1 MSIFVKIFLTISIF
15 TSIFLGLFDTYV
27 IEIERSNSIERLNN
41 KITYNELIYKNTI
54 SQLLFDYN
62 KDILYSNLHSLYLDP
77 EIVKIEIIDY
87 STVLNFKLDTKQYNI
102 NNIIKNNFELVRDG
116 QLIGKLNIFY
126 TKDIINAHLQ
136 EYENNL
142 IQYSIL
148 LVLLLFVIIFFIIYK
163 FTKSIKQLTT
173 AATKITSGDL
183 SFEITIKSNDE
194 IGTLSKEFESMRKS
208 LINRIAVI
216 EQQLIF
222 QQLLMDT
229 VSVPIYIKDINLNYI
244 GFNKAFLDYFGY
256 KKEEILGKSIIQIK
270 DTQLTRGYDLDDKE
284 ILLKGESN
292 TFSTNIYNAK
302 RELRDVILFKNTFS
316 NMSNKIDGIVGTVI
330 DITELNNVTKE
341 LNQINKTLEEKIKD
355 RTEDL
360 EKSNDE
366 LEQTITNLIQTQ
378 KMLVEAEKMASLG
391 GLVAGVAHELNT
403 PVGNGLMGITHFL
416 QISKKLEKDYA
427 NEIMTQSDFEEFL
440 KITTDLAQQININL
454 KKTALLV
461 KNFKQVSVDQTSEQ
475 KREFNLKLYLEEIIY
490 SLNYLIKQT
499 RLKVTIHC
507 DDNIELNS
515 YPGSYSQ
522 ILTNLITNS
531 IRHAFEK
538 QEVGIISIDVKIK
551 EDKYLEFS
559 YKDNGKGISEE
570 NLPKIF
576 DPFFT
581 TNREKGGTGLGL
593 NIVYNVVTSTLKGSI
608 ECKSIE
614 KEGVTFIIIL
624 PIS

>member
-15 TSIFLGLFDTYV
+15 TSIFLGLFDRY
-27 IEIERSNSIERLNN
+27 IIGIERTNSIQRLNN

-62 KDILYSNLHSLYLDP
+62 KDILYSNLNSLYLDP

-87 STVLNFKLDTKQYNI
+87 STVLDFKLDTKQYNI

-116 QLIGKLNIFY
+116 QLIGKLNILY

-136 EYENNL
+136 DYENNL

-208 LINRIAVI
+208 LINRIEVI

-270 DTQLTRGYDLDDKE
+270 DTELTRGYDLDDKE
-284 ILLKGESN
+284 ILLKGDSN
-292 TFSTNIYNAK
+292 IFNTKIYNAN

-341 LNQINKTLEEKIKD
+341 LNEINKTLEEKIKD

-366 LEQTITNLIQTQ
+366 LEQTISNLIQTQ

-416 QISKKLEKDYA
+416 QISKKLEKDYY
-427 NEIMTQSDFEEFL
+427 NEIMTQSDFEEFI

-499 RLKVTIHC
+499 RLKVTIQC
-507 DDNIELNS
+507 DEEIELNS
-515 YPGSYSQ
+515 YPGAYSQ

-538 QEVGIISIDVKIK
+538 QEEGLISINVQINPNNH
-551 EDKYLEFS
+551 LEIT
-559 YKDNGKGISEE
+559 YKDNGKGISKE
-570 NLPKIF
+570 NLSKIF

-581 TNREKGGTGLGL
+581 TNREDGGTGLGL
-593 NIVYNVVTSTLKGSI
+593 NIVYNIVMSTLKGTIECNSI
-608 ECKSIE
+608 EN
-614 KEGVTFIIIL
+614 EGVTFIIIL
-624 PIS
+624 PL

>member
-15 TSIFLGLFDTYV
+15 TSIFIALFDTY
-27 IEIERSNSIERLNN
+27 IIDIERSNSIERLNN

-62 KDILYSNLHSLYLDP
+62 KDILYSNLNSLYLDP

-87 STVLNFKLDTKQYNI
+87 STVLDFKLDTKQYNI

-116 QLIGKLNIFY
+116 QLIGKLNILY

-136 EYENNL
+136 DYENNL

-208 LINRIAVI
+208 LINRIEVI
-216 EQQLIF
+216 EQQLVF

-270 DTQLTRGYDLDDKE
+270 DTELTRGYDLDDKE
-284 ILLKGESN
+284 ILLKGDSN
-292 TFSTNIYNAK
+292 IFNTKIYNAN

-341 LNQINKTLEEKIKD
+341 LNEINKTLEEKIKD

-366 LEQTITNLIQTQ
+366 LEQTISNLIQTQ

-427 NEIMTQSDFEEFL
+427 NEIMTQSDFEEFI

-499 RLKVTIHC
+499 RLKVTIQC
-507 DDNIELNS
+507 DEEIELNS
-515 YPGSYSQ
+515 YPGAYSQ

-538 QEVGIISIDVKIK
+538 QEEGLISINVQINPNNH
-551 EDKYLEFS
+551 LEIT

-570 NLPKIF
+570 NLSKIF

-581 TNREKGGTGLGL
+581 TNREDGGTGLGL
-593 NIVYNVVTSTLKGSI
+593 NIVYNIVMSTLKGTIECNSI
-608 ECKSIE
+608 EN
-614 KEGVTFIIIL
+614 EGVTFIIIL
-624 PIS
+624 PLS

>member
-15 TSIFLGLFDTYV
+15 TSIFIGLFDTY
-27 IEIERSNSIERLNN
+27 IIDIERSNSIERLNN

-62 KDILYSNLHSLYLDP
+62 KEILYSNLNSLYLDP

-87 STVLNFKLDTKQYNI
+87 STVLDFKLETKKYNL

-116 QLIGKLNIFY
+116 QLIGKLNIWY

-136 EYENNL
+136 DYENNL

-208 LINRIAVI
+208 LINRIEVI
-216 EQQLIF
+216 EQQLVF

-270 DTQLTRGYDLDDKE
+270 DTELSRRYDLNDKE
-284 ILLKGESN
+284 ILLKGDRNIFN
-292 TFSTNIYNAK
+292 TKIYNAN

-341 LNQINKTLEEKIKD
+341 LNEINKTLEEKIKD

-366 LEQTITNLIQTQ
+366 LEQTISNLIQTQ

-416 QISKKLEKDYA
+416 QISKKLEKDYS
-427 NEIMTQSDFEEFL
+427 NEIMTQSDFEEFI
-440 KITTDLAQQININL
+440 KISIDLAQQININL

-499 RLKVTIHC
+499 HLKIHIQC
-507 DDNIELNS
+507 DENIDLNS
-515 YPGSYSQ
+515 YPGAYSQ

-531 IRHAFEK
+531 IRHAFGKE
-538 QEVGIISIDVKIK
+538 EEGVINIK
-551 EDKYLEFS
+551 VQINPSNHLEIT
-559 YKDNGKGISEE
+559 YTDNGKGISEE

-581 TNREKGGTGLGL
+581 TNREDGGTGLGL
-593 NIVYNVVTSTLKGSI
+593 NIVYNIVMSTLKGTIQCNSI
-608 ECKSIE
+608 EN
-614 KEGVTFIIIL
+614 EGVTFVIIL
-624 PIS
+624 PLS

>member
-15 TSIFLGLFDTYV
+15 TSIFIALFDTY
-27 IEIERSNSIERLNN
+27 IIDIERSNSIERLNN

-62 KDILYSNLHSLYLDP
+62 KDILYSNLNSLYLDP

-87 STVLNFKLDTKQYNI
+87 STVLDFKLDTKQYNI

-116 QLIGKLNIFY
+116 QLIGKLNILY

-136 EYENNL
+136 DYENNL

-208 LINRIAVI
+208 LINRIEVI
-216 EQQLIF
+216 EQQLVF

-270 DTQLTRGYDLDDKE
+270 DTELTRGYDLDDKE
-284 ILLKGESN
+284 ILLKGDSN
-292 TFSTNIYNAK
+292 IFNTKIYNAN

-341 LNQINKTLEEKIKD
+341 LNEINKTLEEKIKD

-366 LEQTITNLIQTQ
+366 LEQTISNLIQTQ

-427 NEIMTQSDFEEFL
+427 NEIMTQSDFEEFI

-475 KREFNLKLYLEEIIY
+475 KREFNIKLYLEEIIY

-515 YPGSYSQ
+515 YPGAYSQ

-538 QEVGIISIDVKIK
+538 QEEGLISINVQINPNNH
-551 EDKYLEFS
+551 LEIT
-559 YKDNGKGISEE
+559 YKDNGKGISKE
-570 NLPKIF
+570 NLSKIF

-581 TNREKGGTGLGL
+581 TNREDGGTGLGL
-593 NIVYNVVTSTLKGSI
+593 NIVYNIVMSTLKGTI
-608 ECKSIE
+608 ECNSIGN
-614 KEGVTFIIIL
+614 EGVTFIIIL
-624 PIS
+624 PL

>member
-15 TSIFLGLFDTYV
+15 TSIFLGLFDRYI
-27 IEIERSNSIERLNN
+27 IEIERSNSIQRLNN

-62 KDILYSNLHSLYLDP
+62 KDILYSNLNSLYLDP
-77 EIVKIEIIDY
+77 EIVRIEIIDY
-87 STVLNFKLDTKQYNI
+87 STVLNFKLDTKQYNLD
-102 NNIIKNNFELVRDG
+102 NIIKNDFELVRDG
-116 QLIGKLNIFY
+116 QFIGKLNILY

-136 EYENNL
+136 DYENNL

-208 LINRIAVI
+208 LINRIEVI

-256 KKEEILGKSIIQIK
+256 KKEEILGKSIMQIK
-270 DTQLTRGYDLDDKE
+270 DTELTRGYDLDDKE
-284 ILLKGESN
+284 ILLRGDSN
-292 TFSTNIYNAK
+292 IFNTKIYNANQ
-302 RELRDVILFKNTFS
+302 ELRDVILFKNTFS
-316 NMSNKIDGIVGTVI
+316 NMSNQIDGIVGTVI

-341 LNQINKTLEEKIKD
+341 LNEINKTLEEKIKD

-366 LEQTITNLIQTQ
+366 LEQTISNLIQTQ

-416 QISKKLEKDYA
+416 QISKKLEKDYY
-427 NEIMTQSDFEEFL
+427 NEIMTQSDFEEFI

-475 KREFNLKLYLEEIIY
+475 KREFNLKLYLEEIVY

-499 RLKVTIHC
+499 NLKVTIQC
-507 DDNIELNS
+507 DENIDLNS
-515 YPGSYSQ
+515 YPGAYSQ

-531 IRHAFEK
+531 IRHAFKK
-538 QEVGIISIDVKIK
+538 QEEGILSINVHINPSNH
-551 EDKYLEFS
+551 LEIT
-559 YKDNGKGISEE
+559 YKDNGKGIAKE

-581 TNREKGGTGLGL
+581 TNREEGGTGLGL
-593 NIVYNVVTSTLKGSI
+593 NIVYNIVMSTLKGTI
-608 ECKSIE
+608 ECNSVE
-614 KEGVTFIIIL
+614 NEGVTFIIIL
-624 PIS
+624 PLS